1 MSQMAT
7 EGAIREILAT
17 HGQLSRPAAEVRAD
31 ADLFTVGLDSQAVV
45 NVMLAIE
52 ERFDFE
58 FPEDRLNRSGPS
70 PKWSKARARRH
81 ERGWRHLP

>member
-1 MSQMAT
+1 MSQAAT

-17 HGQLSRPAAEVRAD
+17 HGRLNRSAAEVRSD
-31 ADLFTVGLDSQAVV
+31 ADLFAVGLDSQAVV

-58 FPEDRLNRSGPS
+58 FPEDRLNRETFTTIGSIVQVVANAGAS
-70 PKWSKARARRH
+70 A
-81 ERGWRHLP
+81 

>member
-1 MSQMAT
+1 MEQEAT

-17 HGQLSRPAAEVRAD
+17 HGRLNRPAAEVRPD
-31 ADLFTVGLDSQAVV
+31 ADLFAVGLDSQAVV

-58 FPEDRLNRSGPS
+58 FPEDRLNRATFTTIRSIAQVIEGPG
-70 PKWSKARARRH
+70 AAA
-81 ERGWRHLP
+81 

>member
-1 MSQMAT
+1 MGHEGT

-17 HGQLSRPAAEVRAD
+17 YGRLNRPAAELAVD
-31 ADLFTVGLDSQAVV
+31 ADLFTVGLDSQAVI

-58 FPEDRLNRSGPS
+58 FPENRLNRATFATIKSIADVADS
-70 PKWSKARARRH
+70 ARASA
-81 ERGWRHLP
+81 

>member
-1 MSQMAT
+1 MGQETT

-17 HGQLSRPAAEVRAD
+17 YGRLKQSAVDIGVD
-31 ADLFTVGLDSQAVV
+31 ADLFEAGLDSQAVI

-58 FPEDRLNRSGPS
+58 FPEDRLNRATFATIASINTVVER
-70 PKWSKARARRH
+70 ARAAA
-81 ERGWRHLP
+81 